1 MLITAKAKN
10 MIIGTCK
17 RCKNEVPALGLSE
30 EQRLEV
36 WGLLVQDFK
45 LFAIKK
51 IMDAGGYSHRD
62 AKIIVDHLN
71 VAFGKCNRCNFGE
84 LKGENTPCPKCKS
97 FNYNL
102 NIAPPFDQ
110 DFCVHLES
118 ALKFEGLQDE
128 NVKGFWCDGISHLPA
143 DMKALSRSKIEKDK
157 EIKTKAWIGKDG
169 QDEYEMTIRFGD
181 KSIENYKNN
190 RSLVACIPAGDC
202 RNWIEMNPGQKK
214 IRIWLT

>member
-1 MLITAKAKN
+1 MLITVNAKD

-17 RCKNEVPALGLSE
+17 RCGNEIPGLDLSE

-71 VAFGKCNRCNFGE
+71 ASFGKCTRCNFNG
-84 LKGENTPCPKCKS
+84 LKEENTECPKCKS

-102 NIAPPFDQ
+102 ITDTPFNE
-110 DFCVHLES
+110 DFCTHLEYK
-118 ALKFEGLQDE
+118 LNFEGLEDE
-128 NVKGFWCDGISHLPA
+128 NVKGFWCDGVSHIPA
-143 DMKALSRSKIEKDK
+143 DVKGLSRSKIEKDK
-157 EIKTKAWIGKDG
+157 EIKTKAWIGRDG
-169 QDEYEMTIRFGD
+169 QDEYEMTILFGGR
-181 KSIENYKNN
+181 SIEHYKNN
-190 RSLVACIPAGDC
+190 RSLVD
-202 RNWIEMNPGQKK
+202 
-214 IRIWLT
+214 